1 MVARTPSASFEGRNM
16 STYDLVQE
24 DVADVFERWA
34 DRDAPYFET
43 SRLLFEY
50 LVMPAAEYLES
61 PPESLLE
68 QTSLA
73 YTEWLLFEYPIDG
86 LHTPIELY
94 AMMPSGMVSE
104 GRAGRIEQVA
114 RTQRFSQFALGEKN
128 PREGTVRVRDV
139 NTGDELE
146 LCCPDAATRHRWK
159 MGLLGARIALVNGSW
174 VCVGGVKFYDRA
186 PDADPSLRDRPTD
199 IDCVTGSFYLDLLR
213 ETIGI
218 DGAYFDSL
226 NLVRLG

>member
-1 MVARTPSASFEGRNM
+1 M
-16 STYDLVQE
+16 
-24 DVADVFERWA
+24 
-34 DRDAPYFET
+34 
-43 SRLLFEY
+43 
-50 LVMPAAEYLES
+50 
-61 PPESLLE
+61 
-68 QTSLA
+68 
-73 YTEWLLFEYPIDG
+73 
-86 LHTPIELY
+86 
-94 AMMPSGMVSE
+94 
-104 GRAGRIEQVA
+104 
-114 RTQRFSQFALGEKN
+114 
-128 PREGTVRVRDV
+128 

-159 MGLLGARIALVNGSW
+159 RGLLGTRIALVNGSW

-186 PDADPSLRDRPTD
+186 PDTDPSLRDRPTD